1 MATLVVDC
9 GGLGLKAALFDEAGQ
24 LLGERIRRDTPYP
37 LSPQRLADTITRI
50 GADLEKRANR
60 DSQLARSTADVP
72 PRTSPIPLNTATPTN
87 SSETTQLFQSPQL
100 QKTITQ
106 RIQLQSPQRFVADP
120 SNPLHFKPYQDFKP
134 YPVSKPYSDLDPYQ
148 PHYEID
154 RVTVG
159 MPGMIRRGKVVYTP
173 HYINVAGPHTEVVP
187 ELAEQWAGCD
197 IEQLIAQR
205 LGVPVKVVNDAEL
218 HGLGVITGSGSE
230 LVLTFGTGLGTAWFD
245 DGALAPHL
253 EMSHAPVRIGEMVLG
268 AGRKPNLT
276 YDQFIGDH
284 ELQRLGPDH
293 WSDRVLAVVD
303 SLQPVFQWDRLYLGG
318 GNAANIAPW
327 AIARMPTNVAI
338 VPNESALTGGLR
350 VWGLG

>member
-1 MATLVVDC
+1 VVDC
-9 GGLGLKAALFDEAGQ
+9 GGLGLKAALFDDTGQ
-24 LLGERIRRDTPYP
+24 QLGERTRRDTPYP
-37 LSPQRLADTITRI
+37 LSPHRLADAIAKI
-50 GADLEKRANR
+50 GADLEKRANHNP
-60 DSQLARSTADVP
+60 QP
-72 PRTSPIPLNTATPTN
+72 NTSPIPL
-87 SSETTQLFQSPQL
+87 ETT
-100 QKTITQ
+100 
-106 RIQLQSPQRFVADP
+106 QRFVADP
-120 SNPLHFKPYQDFKP
+120 NNPLHFKPYE
-134 YPVSKPYSDLDPYQ
+134 DLKPYQ

-173 HYINVAGPHTEVVP
+173 HYINATGPHTEVVQ

-197 IEQLIAQR
+197 IERIIAAR

-218 HGLGVITGSGSE
+218 HGLGVITGTGSE

-268 AGRKPNLT
+268 VGRKPTLT

-284 ELQRLGPDH
+284 ELTRLGPDH

-327 AIARMPTNVAI
+327 AMARMPANVAI

-350 VWGLG
+350 LWGLN